1 MSFVDLASLEHMTA
15 VLAEQNQMA
24 YGVLFLGAFFET
36 LIPISM
42 IVPGELFF
50 FAGSLLAGMGAL
62 NVWAVLALL
71 YSGGILGDNASYWL
85 GRSCGSSLLE
95 RLACWPVLGRLINQ
109 DKYQRGVDFFK
120 HRGAIAVFVARLSGP
135 LSWVMPAMAGMF
147 RLNYATFLS
156 FNTLGIVIGIGQ
168 FIVVGYFFG
177 EYLPLILEWIDHFG
191 TAILAFISALIA
203 AGTWYW
209 WRRRAQAL
217 LDRPSQA
224 EA

>member
-1 MSFVDLASLEHMTA
+1 MSFVDHATLEHVTA
-15 VLAEQNQMA
+15 VLGESHHLA

-42 IVPGELFF
+42 VVPGEIFF
-50 FAGSLLAGMGAL
+50 LAGSLLAGMGAL

-71 YSGGILGDNASYWL
+71 YAGGILGDNASYWL
-85 GRSCGSSLLE
+85 GRRCGSSLLE
-95 RLACWPVLGRLINQ
+95 RMARWPVLGRLAHHGNF
-109 DKYQRGVDFFK
+109 QRGVAFFK
-120 HRGAIAVFVARLSGP
+120 RRGAIAVFVARLSGP

-147 RLNYATFLS
+147 RLNYATFLC

-177 EYLPLILEWIDHFG
+177 EYLSLILEWVDRFSTTII
-191 TAILAFISALIA
+191 ASISALIA

-209 WRRRAQAL
+209 WRRREQVL
-217 LDRPSQA
+217 P
-224 EA
+224 